1 MLKRFTVTIA
11 VILTFLFAFISGL
24 RYYIKPYSG
33 GYKFKKL
40 NTESVMIFAEQD
52 EFNFRPIAGGT
63 FIQWWLVKDWD
74 DEKWT
79 SELNILKEAG
89 MEYIVLTPT
98 AFYKADKVKG
108 EGRTYTL
115 YPSSSEGF
123 EVMQDGS
130 GNKYHDIVDACLRN
144 AEKAG
149 MKVFLGLN
157 FSEDWWSKRRDVDWI
172 FARMREGNTVA
183 DELWDLYRDKY
194 PNAFYG
200 WYWTWEVDNGYFKNL
215 DFSGSKRILAN
226 AIKIHLDHF
235 DATGKHLPFMLA
247 PYMDWRL
254 GTPRGYAKMWEYVF
268 ENSGLKEGD
277 IFCPQDSIGAGGL
290 NKGNYAKW
298 FSELKKAVDT
308 KPGLRFWADIETFDI
323 HDWTSITINDF
334 VEKMEKLQPYVENFI
349 AFSYSHYYSP
359 NITNPG
365 FHETY
370 LDYVMNG
377 IVENNPP
384 SAPESV
390 AAHIEGIRTVILN
403 WNPSEDDTGVCGYYV
418 YRNGVL
424 IANNQVKR
432 KDGTEG
438 TETAPA
444 SLRDTLPEKGKEF
457 VYEVQAYDFAGN
469 LSEKSDKV
477 MVIAE

>member
-1 MLKRFTVTIA
+1 MLKRLAVIIA
-11 VILTFLFAFISGL
+11 VILTFLFAFVSGL

-33 GYKFKKL
+33 GYGFRKL
-40 NTESVMIFAEQD
+40 NAESVMIFAEQD
-52 EFNFRPIAGGT
+52 EFYSQPVAAGT

-89 MEYIVLTPT
+89 MNYIVLTPT
-98 AFYKADKVKG
+98 AIYKTDKGTG
-108 EGRTYTL
+108 EGKTYTM
-115 YPSSSEGF
+115 YPTSSESF
-123 EVMQDGS
+123 DVLRDGG
-130 GNKYHDIVDACLRN
+130 GNKYDHIVDTCLRN

-149 MKVFLGLN
+149 IKVFLGLN
-157 FSEDWWSKRRDVDWI
+157 FSDEWWSRRRDAEWI
-172 FARMREGNTVA
+172 YARMREGNLVA

-200 WYWTWEVDNGYFKNL
+200 WYWAWEVDNGYFKNL
-215 DFSGSKRILAN
+215 DFTGSKKILAN

-290 NKGNYAKW
+290 NRGNYLKW
-298 FSELKKAVDT
+298 FAELKEAVAT

-323 HDWTSITINDF
+323 RDWTSITINDLI
-334 VEKMEKLQPYVENFI
+334 EKMEELKSYVENFI
-349 AFSYSHYYSP
+349 TFSYSHYYSP

-365 FHETY
+365 FHKTY
-370 LDYVMNG
+370 LDYVTNG
-377 IVENNPP
+377 VVESNPP
-384 SAPESV
+384 SVPENV
-390 AAHIEGIRTVILN
+390 KAHMEGERTVVLN
-403 WNPSEDDTGVCGYYV
+403 WERSEDDTGVCGYYV
-418 YRNGVL
+418 YRNGELV
-424 IANNQVKR
+424 ANNQVKR
-432 KDGTEG
+432 KNGIQEK
-438 TETAPA
+438 ETAPT
-444 SLRDTLPEKGKEF
+444 SLRDTLPKKGIEF

-469 LSEKSDKV
+469 VSERSEKV
-477 MVIAE
+477 TVIAK